1 MFNGVKTILTMSIY
15 HKDLSFTQV
24 LRGEEGKEFL
34 SLFSLC
40 LPNLCYRPSAV
51 LSMFFTLQ

>member
-24 LRGEEGKEFL
+24 LRGEEGK
-34 SLFSLC
+34 SFSACFVCVFQIYASGLC
-40 LPNLCYRPSAV
+40 SAV
-51 LSMFFTLQ
+51 

>member
-1 MFNGVKTILTMSIY
+1 MFNGVKTILMMSIY

-34 SLFSLC
+34 SLFCLC
-40 LPNLCYRPSAV
+40 LPNLCYRPSAE
-51 LSMFFTLQ
+51 